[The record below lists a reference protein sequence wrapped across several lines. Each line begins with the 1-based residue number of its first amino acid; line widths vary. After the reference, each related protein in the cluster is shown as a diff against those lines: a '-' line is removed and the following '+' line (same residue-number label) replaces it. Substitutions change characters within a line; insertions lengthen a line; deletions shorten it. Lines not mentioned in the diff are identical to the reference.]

1 MRFSKD
7 AELTYVAVVRRLL
20 AAKPDMTVVDMQKQ
34 LERNNMKFEW
44 RYVAHLRDLAHRA
57 IRRNLKGAGKYAVL
71 GEFANRMAELNTVTW
86 TIVMDGTQ
94 PPRTRLSAI
103 REARL
108 LSKALV
114 DMLFDSGIIE
124 RKLGTIDVKAIRENR
139 EIPDEYKESFIRVM
153 TAFDLIDGKEAD
165 IMRGGTAEIAAPRSW
180 GFEEFGFP
188 KRA

>member
-1 MRFSKD
+1 MKYSRD

-44 RYVAHLRDLAHRA
+44 RYVAHLAEVARRT

-71 GEFANRMAELNTVTW
+71 GEFANRMAELNTVAW

-94 PPRTRLSAI
+94 PPKTRLAAI
-103 REARL
+103 REARQ
-108 LSKALV
+108 LSRALV

-124 RKLGTIDVKAIRENR
+124 RKLGTVDVKAIRESR
-139 EIPDEYKESFIRVM
+139 EIPTEYKDSFIRVM

-165 IMRGGTAEIAAPRSW
+165 IMRGPSAAPKAGKGW
-180 GFEEFGFP
+180 GFEELGFP